1 VRVQLDERSEK
12 MQAKIRD
19 AQLQK
24 IPYMVVIGGREEQAG
39 TLAIRHRQEGDLGPM
54 TLEEF
59 AERVKKE
66 TADRMAAS
74 P

>member
-1 VRVQLDERSEK
+1 

-24 IPYMVVIGGREEQAG
+24 IPYMVVIGGREVQAG
-39 TLAIRHRQEGDLGPM
+39 TLAIRHRQQGDLGPM
-54 TLEEF
+54 TLGDF

-66 TADRMAAS
+66 TADRATG
-74 P
+74 